1 MSYKNKEDQ
10 IKYDKEYYL
19 KVKKP
24 NYIPHPRVKKTRE
37 EKLADK
43 RAWYY
48 ANPEKVKEMSK
59 RSREKHKEQR
69 KLDNKI
75 WVENN
80 KEWIKKYH
88 KRYGEKYYQENKEEI
103 NIRSKKWA
111 KDNPDK
117 WQDMV
122 RKSKIFHR
130 EDIVER
136 EKRYRKTL
144 QGKYKSLRN
153 SAKQRNYKLELSFKQ
168 FCEVIDNPCVY
179 CGETEERIGVD
190 RIDNSVGYTL
200 ENSAPCCKICNFMK
214 RAMSVDDFL
223 NHIKK
228 IYLHK

>member
-1 MSYKNKEDQ
+1 MYPKRIRMNPTQ
-10 IKYDKEYYL
+10 DKL
-19 KVKKP
+19 P
-24 NYIPHPRVKKTRE
+24 NPVIDGERYRRTHKASVIGILGDAAPPVF
-37 EKLADK
+37 
-43 RAWYY
+43 
-48 ANPEKVKEMSK
+48 SK
-59 RSREKHKEQR
+59 GSRFYNQDR
-69 KLDNKI
+69 WTLRTL
-75 WVENN
+75 V
-80 KEWIKKYH
+80 
-88 KRYGEKYYQENKEEI
+88 
-103 NIRSKKWA
+103 SVMCKWA

-214 RAMSVDDFL
+214 MSMSVDEFL